1 MRNGREM
8 MSKTLYVKARN
19 LASRLEGKSD
29 RSRLQ
34 RQDRIINLLRDNGL
48 DAELAI
54 FNDMT
59 MLIREMV
66 IEDMRTEMER
76 RLKGVRNR

>member
-1 MRNGREM
+1 M